1 MAPPV
6 PSTFKSQGTNN
17 NHRAA
22 GIARQSD
29 DDEEPAM
36 PEEDMEDMEEFEA
49 EEAALMMD
57 EEEDGGGVGGGRGGK
72 LGGGRTGRQSAPLPI
87 TAGGDFKC
95 SVCDFTTRSRVT
107 LQRHERLTHLKK
119 KFFRCV
125 KCNYVTHV
133 KARYTKHVKYHS
145 MPMIKCDLCEFRTPY
160 KWNLDR
166 HLKNHMGGGMYQCS
180 LCNFTAHIKQS
191 LTVHIQNHHLSPDKA
206 RSARRR
212 NKVGAS
218 DQLNEV
224 SPAETA
230 MDADEAEL
238 LRLER
243 MEHDARS
250 QGGLRPLPDDDD
262 DEGELE
268 GVDHDEE
275 LAGSSSKAD
284 REDFGFLHPDDLT
297 QKNGR
302 LYSTGRSRSQC
313 SQYKPVWG
321 DGDLIRQPAG
331 KVNGEM
337 KTTNVGGQMSPV
349 NYSLAVSPPELVAPK
364 KNAPRPIPNLIPI
377 AQSGQPT
384 TSPAAA
390 ATILK
395 IPQIQM
401 REWDEEPSSSSILE
415 AVGLLAKNQKAAAAV
430 ADETR
435 KRKSGFLD
443 QLAQKLAGCSNNE
456 SSRSEDSHPLATASV
471 STNISWSSRCQ
482 HCRQRCKTRADL
494 LSHLKQCPRAL
505 QAASNEES
513 EESAASATTAAQPH
527 PMENKVF
534 VWNQSMAAEEESN
547 TESETDA
554 MMMMMMM
561 EEEENKRPSS
571 VAGSDVS
578 EASLVGIETAPGI
591 GAVTGGAGAP
601 AAGSLSM
608 ELRSTVRRVY
618 RCPQCSF
625 WATTASRFHVHMVGH
640 TNTKP
645 FECSQCA
652 YRSNW
657 RWDITK
663 HIKLKAARDP
673 AHTQARVLLLD
684 SSGERHYDQYD
695 RYLVM
700 MRVTESGGPAVTH
713 GRFAMEEMG
722 RRAAAS
728 SSRRTDSLSPSPSPS
743 PVPSPVPVAAPA
755 ATATSSTSVESLP
768 FNLSAVSLATSLAS
782 IASSLLPPPPAIRQL
797 PSLNAIHPEDSQH
810 LTTEYPSPTKSTS
823 GASTNP
829 RRTIWKCK
837 RCVFKHKDKRM
848 VLAHMAKH
856 TRRDNFSCGLCGKGS
871 NWQSVIRRHCRLKH
885 NGNIQVI
892 ENRVTDEDGPELS
905 REGDDLSISPLNGR
919 AGKKTAKRESP
930 LPDEDS
936 MGYMMHADVQQYSCA
951 ICPFACKSLTDIEV
965 HRQHHKTGSGR
976 PIRCPICPF
985 FVTDKQE
992 LAQHLVLHGMHDLK
1006 LDSSGQ
1012 LSCSVEKQ
1020 SHTAEQS
1027 SSGRRFRCSSCPYVS
1042 DNKSQY
1048 VYHRQFHRPRGAP
1061 YKCSQ
1066 CSYNVSRRH
1075 LLNQHLSVHGLPPV
1089 GLLDGENYASDSD
1102 AIGSEAEAEAE
1113 AAEAIEMADDE
1124 VMVAAAE
1131 DHSPT
1136 PISACSSS
1144 SAVAAASSSG
1154 IGSEGYTHLGLDP
1167 NTIARLPDSA
1177 TVSLLDIP
1185 LTWVSRGSKFYKMFK
1200 CRHCPH
1206 VNVRK
1211 ANIQEHEKRH
1221 QTKPGSSAA
1230 GGGGDNMHACSMC
1243 NYRCNNAGVLSA
1255 HVKVHQ
1261 NVLGIIH
1268 ALADPSRSD
1277 EEQLRQ
1283 LAGVAGFK
1291 TGGEASTLVGKEA
1304 EESCSSLSS
1313 SGSAAPQPKL
1323 DLLLGR
1329 AGEDAKDDGGKKLH
1343 FCAHCPARFLVE
1355 TELLIHQRF
1364 HGVKLAFRCD
1374 VCSYTARQE
1383 NHLLAHWKVHSR
1395 EYQERT
1401 KVLVEHHGASE
1412 QHPQPRILAVQPN
1425 SSADEEEGAIDLTSR
1440 KESEVKPSPIAITAE
1455 KTWANCPLCPA
1466 RFDPDSKALQYHIS
1480 LHGGNGPFRC
1490 RFCNYAVKAQDN
1502 LTKHEKLHLHHLHQ
1516 TEDEDE
1522 LTAETSTTDNNTK
1535 PLKRFQCSKCPS
1547 SFEKKEQFKVHSNLH
1562 GSKQRYRCDRCD
1574 YAVKYYTN
1582 FLQHMKR
1589 HDESETAAGG
1599 ETTADEAM
1607 DVETHELPPTTT
1619 VPTIQLPEQPLSTAD
1634 RQHIWLQDKL
1644 RSVQHQSVQQPFS
1657 CQYCPYRCGNQE
1669 DLISHIDH
1677 HAANGATGSF
1687 RCNFC
1692 DFTVMIQEEL
1702 SEHIGLHF
1710 QLKGRKAAK
1719 LPESYWKC
1727 SNLEIWS
1734 EPVNPEVAGT
1744 EPEIVYDEK
1753 TKNQPG
1759 SDDDEE
1765 EDEDALYIDLSTGHP
1780 VRDETATDSASVDP
1794 ES

>member
-6 PSTFKSQGTNN
+6 PSSFKSQGNS
-17 NHRAA
+17 NHPPV
-22 GIARQSD
+22 GDRQSD
-29 DDEEPAM
+29 DEEPM

-49 EEAALMMD
+49 EEALMMD
-57 EEEDGGGVGGGRGGK
+57 EEEDAAAGGAGHSHRSK
-72 LGGGRTGRQSAPLPI
+72 LGDGSSGRQSAPPPI

-95 SVCDFTTRSRVT
+95 SVCEFTTRSRVT

-224 SPAETA
+224 NPAETA

-243 MEHDARS
+243 MEQSAR
-250 QGGLRPLPDDDD
+250 QGAADEEEEEEEDG
-262 DEGELE
+262 DEG
-268 GVDHDEE
+268 GDRDEME
-275 LAGSSSKAD
+275 EPASSSKTD
-284 REDFGFLHPDDLT
+284 VGDFGFLHPDGVA

-302 LYSTGRSRSQC
+302 LYARNRAQC
-313 SQYKPVWG
+313 NFKSPWEAELV
-321 DGDLIRQPAG
+321 RQQC
-331 KVNGEM
+331 KTNGET
-337 KTTNVGGQMSPV
+337 KTGGQVSPV
-349 NYSLAVSPPELVAPK
+349 NYSLSVPLPELVPPK
-364 KNAPRPIPNLIPI
+364 KTAPRPIPNLIPI
-377 AQSGQPT
+377 GQTAQPS
-384 TSPAAA
+384 TSPSP
-390 ATILK
+390 TILK
-395 IPQIQM
+395 IPQIPM
-401 REWDEEPSSSSILE
+401 REWDEEASSSSILE
-415 AVGLLAKNQKAAAAV
+415 AVGLLAKNQKS

-443 QLAQKLAGCSNNE
+443 QLAQKLAGNNE
-456 SSRSEDSHPLATASV
+456 SVRAEESPQSTASAPA
-471 STNISWSSRCQ
+471 SISWSSRCQ

-505 QAASNEES
+505 QAAGQENEE
-513 EESAASATTAAQPH
+513 AAPAHAAQPH

-534 VWNQSMAAEEESN
+534 VWNQSAAEEESN

-608 ELRSTVRRVY
+608 DRSTVRRVY

-695 RYLVM
+695 R
-700 MRVTESGGPAVTH
+700 GPSLTH
-713 GRFAMEEMG
+713 GRFALEEMG
-722 RRAAAS
+722 RRTAAS

-743 PVPSPVPVAAPA
+743 PVPSPVPVP
-755 ATATSSTSVESLP
+755 TAVGASGTETLP
-768 FNLSAVSLATSLAS
+768 FNLSAVSLATSLAN
-782 IASSLLPPPPAIRQL
+782 IASNILPPPPAIRQL
-797 PSLNAIHPEDSQH
+797 PQLNALHHDDSSAH
-810 LTTEYPSPTKSTS
+810 LSDYPSPTKSSS
-823 GASTNP
+823 GGGGNP

-905 REGDDLSISPLNGR
+905 REGDDLSVSLLNGKEK
-919 AGKKTAKRESP
+919 KKTVKRESP
-930 LPDEDS
+930 LPEEDS
-936 MGYMMHADVQQYSCA
+936 MGYIMHPDAQQYSCSV
-951 ICPFACKSLTDIEV
+951 CPFISKSLTDIEL
-965 HRQHHKTGSGR
+965 HRQHHKSGPGR
-976 PIRCPICPF
+976 PIKCPICPF
-985 FVTDKQE
+985 FVADKQE
-992 LAQHLVLHGMHDLK
+992 LAQHLVLHGMHDMK
-1006 LDSSGQ
+1006 LDASGQ
-1012 LSCSVEKQ
+1012 LSSSNDVP
-1020 SHTAEQS
+1020 EQQNP
-1027 SSGRRFRCSSCPYVS
+1027 GKRFRCTSCPYVS

-1075 LLNQHLSVHGLPPV
+1075 LLNQHLCVHGLPPI
-1089 GLLDGENYASDSD
+1089 GLLDGDHYASDSD
-1102 AIGSEAEAEAE
+1102 PIGSEAEAEAE
-1113 AAEAIEMADDE
+1113 AADAVDMTDE
-1124 VMVAAAE
+1124 DVAMTSVENQSSTA
-1131 DHSPT
+1131 
-1136 PISACSSS
+1136 SSS
-1144 SAVAAASSSG
+1144 STVPAVNNG
-1154 IGSEGYTHLGLDP
+1154 VGSEGYTHLGLDP

-1177 TVSLLDIP
+1177 TVSLTDIP
-1185 LTWVSRGSKFYKMFK
+1185 LTWVSRGQKFYKMFK

-1221 QTKPGSSAA
+1221 LTKTGHGS
-1230 GGGGDNMHACSMC
+1230 GDNMHACSLC

-1268 ALADPSRSD
+1268 SLADPTRPD
-1277 EEQLRQ
+1277 DEQLRQ
-1283 LAGVAGFK
+1283 LAG
-1291 TGGEASTLVGKEA
+1291 ASGLSKLIETAAMMGKEA

-1313 SGSAAPQPKL
+1313 SSSAAPQPKL

-1329 AGEDAKDDGGKKLH
+1329 AEDNKDAGKRLH

-1355 TELLIHQRF
+1355 TELVIHQRF

-1401 KVLVEHHGASE
+1401 KVLMEHHGASE
-1412 QHPQPRILAVQPN
+1412 QHPQPCILAVQPN

-1440 KESEVKPSPIAITAE
+1440 KETDVNASSAVSEKASSS
-1455 KTWANCPLCPA
+1455 CHLCPA
-1466 RFDPDSKALQYHIS
+1466 KFDAESKALQYHIS

-1490 RFCNYAVKAQDN
+1490 RFCNYAVKAKDN
-1502 LTKHEKLHLHHLHQ
+1502 LTKHEKLHLYQ
-1516 TEDEDE
+1516 TENEE
-1522 LTAETSTTDNNTK
+1522 MAETATDNTK
-1535 PLKRFQCSKCPS
+1535 ALKRFQCSKCPS

-1582 FLQHMKR
+1582 FLQHVKR
-1589 HDESETAAGG
+1589 HDESETSEAP
-1599 ETTADEAM
+1599 DEAM
-1607 DVETHELPPTTT
+1607 DVETQEPA
-1619 VPTIQLPEQPLSTAD
+1619 VPTIHLPEQPLSTAD

-1644 RSVQHQSVQQPFS
+1644 RSVQQQSVEEPFF
-1657 CQYCPYRCGNQE
+1657 CQYCPYRCDSQ
-1669 DLISHIDH
+1669 DSLASHNGH
-1677 HAANGATGSF
+1677 HAANGAAGSY

-1692 DFTVMIQEEL
+1692 DFTVTHQEEL

-1734 EPVNPEVAGT
+1734 EPVNPVDGAQ
-1744 EPEIVYDEK
+1744 PEIVYDEQ
-1753 TKNQPG
+1753 TKGQQHA
-1759 SDDDEE
+1759 SDEEDDD
-1765 EDEDALYIDLSTGHP
+1765 DALYIDLSTGHP
-1780 VRDETATDSASVDP
+1780 VRDETATPSVSIEP